1 MTGMDIG
8 QIKIKVLSEKLG
20 LALSKIL
27 LIKIPRILVFGILFF
42 FYFFSS
48 HLSFINTGE
57 GRKGMPIKFA
67 EPAFLPSSKDR
78 MSFLEAQEYCH
89 EQGARLPYIEHE
101 DKYDDMIKLLR
112 ERQKEEGRE
121 NYVDRVWLENL
132 YDQVGFFFDM

>member
-1 MTGMDIG
+1 
-8 QIKIKVLSEKLG
+8 
-20 LALSKIL
+20 
-27 LIKIPRILVFGILFF
+27 
-42 FYFFSS
+42 
-48 HLSFINTGE
+48 
-57 GRKGMPIKFA
+57 MPIKFA